1 MMVRLESDEA
11 LYKPGYLFAIQERAT
26 EAPGLHPSRRA
37 REACAEGADMAYV

>member
-26 EAPGLHPSRRA
+26 EAPRAPSF
-37 REACAEGADMAYV
+37 